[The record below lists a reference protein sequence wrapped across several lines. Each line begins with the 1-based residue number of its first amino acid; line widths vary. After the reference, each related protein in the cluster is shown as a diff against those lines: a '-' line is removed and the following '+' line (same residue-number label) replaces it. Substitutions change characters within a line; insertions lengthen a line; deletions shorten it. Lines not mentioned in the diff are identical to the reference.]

1 MSGFFHQGR
10 IVAMTTKF
18 PAFPT
23 PERQMT
29 SMVLHIQLSFVQTR
43 VCHTQLS
50 CIPVLD
56 KDVNSCLS
64 WRLWGVYASFFLAP
78 PLSCSLSLS
87 LSVLHGKIISI
98 SSVFSLSIYIHTFP
112 QTIAWRAFFFI
123 QCSNAC
129 GGNSVLY
136 GQESPLVLI
145 YHPKGRTNTQ
155 RIWTNH
161 YRVIML
167 MLRWCFNLA
176 FHV

>member
-1 MSGFFHQGR
+1 MMLTGMTCSLSYINPLHRQYRFVVINWLSPSLPLCFTLNHHYEVPASHTYYLGTSNSQYIRMCHVNHTVAAEAVLFPFLGDDLFYCKSYMSGFFHQGR

-64 WRLWGVYASFFLAP
+64 WRLWGVYASFF
-78 PLSCSLSLS
+78 
-87 LSVLHGKIISI
+87 
-98 SSVFSLSIYIHTFP
+98 
-112 QTIAWRAFFFI
+112 
-123 QCSNAC
+123 
-129 GGNSVLY
+129 
-136 GQESPLVLI
+136 
-145 YHPKGRTNTQ
+145 
-155 RIWTNH
+155 
-161 YRVIML
+161 
-167 MLRWCFNLA
+167 
-176 FHV
+176 